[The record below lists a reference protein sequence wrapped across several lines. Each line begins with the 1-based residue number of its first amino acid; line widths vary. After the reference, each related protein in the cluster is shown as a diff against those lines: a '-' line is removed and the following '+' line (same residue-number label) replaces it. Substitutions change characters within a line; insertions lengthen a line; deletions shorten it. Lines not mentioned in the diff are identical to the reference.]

1 MYCYRTCKFAVNA
14 NNFVQSENI
23 LVSTITCLQRF
34 SATCRTGTYDVLAS
48 HCRAELGYNVRTH
61 LQLIE
66 HHNWPGCEDKRD
78 LQHGVRLQARQ
89 PAGPYDWFVQV
100 QMKNPLPFFSLFQY
114 DYMELI
120 FRKMKHKI
128 ELENKYKQ
136 HVCKLILQRLQLL
149 SELPLSRHL
158 QQVSTSSRPH
168 SEPTCK

>member
-1 MYCYRTCKFAVNA
+1 MVTTQISDSNVLLSNLQICFYCLS

-23 LVSTITCLQRF
+23 LVLTITCLQRF

-48 HCRAELGYNVRTH
+48 HCRAELGYNVSTH

-89 PAGPYDWFVQV
+89 PSGPHNWLVQV
-100 QMKNPLPFFSLFQY
+100 QMKNPLPFFLLFQY
-114 DYMELI
+114 VYMKLI

-128 ELENKYKQ
+128 ELENKCKQ
-136 HVCKLILQRLQLL
+136 HVWIEVNFAAPRTAQRAVPQFTLFY
-149 SELPLSRHL
+149 
-158 QQVSTSSRPH
+158 
-168 SEPTCK
+168 